1 MTIDLRIAGGTVA
14 TPDGQRRCDVLVG
27 NGRIIGLVA
36 PDLSIGDVQRTI
48 DASGKYVLPGMIDVH
63 VHTREPGYTHKD
75 DIWTV
80 TQQAAVGGVTTI
92 FGMPNL
98 NPPTTTLEALEE
110 VLALYRS
117 KAAVDWN
124 HNPAATLP
132 DQIEAMA
139 KTGIRAFKV
148 YMVVDTG
155 RSYPHPAGTGMH
167 HHGDLLRMMD
177 TITPTGCRFIIHP
190 HDQALMDYIE
200 GEILAKGDN
209 TPQGYARAYA
219 ARDGVIW
226 DTACDV
232 LIRLAEASECPIHI
246 AHMQTER
253 SIEAVRRAKERDI
266 NVTCEVNHWALFL
279 GRWEDIERL
288 GPYALSYWVPEDARA
303 AVWEGLRD
311 GTIDMCSSDHAPHV
325 REEKEIGWTQ
335 MWSAHTGTPGIQYY
349 YPLLLDAVGKDLITL
364 ERVVEVVATNPA
376 RAFGLSEIKGA
387 VAPGLDADFV
397 IADLNDP
404 WTISNED
411 VLSKC
416 GWTPYDG
423 VECHARIHATFVR
436 GEPVFE
442 DNRFVGRAGGGAMA
456 IASHEEDQQR

>member
-1 MTIDLRIAGGTVA
+1 
-14 TPDGQRRCDVLVG
+14 
-27 NGRIIGLVA
+27 
-36 PDLSIGDVQRTI
+36 
-48 DASGKYVLPGMIDVH
+48 
-63 VHTREPGYTHKD
+63 
-75 DIWTV
+75 
-80 TQQAAVGGVTTI
+80 
-92 FGMPNL
+92 
-98 NPPTTTLEALEE
+98 
-110 VLALYRS
+110 
-117 KAAVDWN
+117 
-124 HNPAATLP
+124 
-132 DQIEAMA
+132 
-139 KTGIRAFKV
+139 
-148 YMVVDTG
+148 
-155 RSYPHPAGTGMH
+155 
-167 HHGDLLRMMD
+167 
-177 TITPTGCRFIIHP
+177 
-190 HDQALMDYIE
+190 
-200 GEILAKGDN
+200 
-209 TPQGYARAYA
+209 
-219 ARDGVIW
+219 
-226 DTACDV
+226 
-232 LIRLAEASECPIHI
+232 
-246 AHMQTER
+246 
-253 SIEAVRRAKERDI
+253 
-266 NVTCEVNHWALFL
+266 
-279 GRWEDIERL
+279 
-288 GPYALSYWVPEDARA
+288 VPEDARA